1 MYKHN
6 VELERKLLRIIRYLT
21 YLKQILKENKI
32 REYDYKIYLMI
43 EYLKRFNIDEFLVN
57 YDEFMDNM
65 KKIKLENMIIYSNKL
80 RLCVKDFLELD
91 ETVEKS
97 TT

>member
-80 RLCVKDFLELD
+80 RLSVKEFLELD
-91 ETVEKS
+91 DKVE
-97 TT
+97 

>member
-80 RLCVKDFLELD
+80 RLSVKDFLELD
-91 ETVEKS
+91 DNIK
-97 TT
+97 

>member
-1 MYKHN
+1 MYKYN
-6 VELERKLLRIIRYLT
+6 IELEKKLLKIVKYLT

-57 YDEFMDNM
+57 YDEFIDNM
-65 KKIKLENMIIYSNKL
+65 KKIKLENMIIYSDKL
-80 RLCVKDFLELD
+80 RLSVRDFLELD
-91 ETVEKS
+91 DKIK
-97 TT
+97 

>member
-21 YLKQILKENKI
+21 YLKNILKENKI

-65 KKIKLENMIIYSNKL
+65 KKINIENMIIYSNKL
-80 RLCVKDFLELD
+80 RLSVKDFLELD
-91 ETVEKS
+91 DKVE
-97 TT
+97 

>member
-57 YDEFMDNM
+57 YDEFIDNM

-80 RLCVKDFLELD
+80 RLSVKDFLELD
-91 ETVEKS
+91 DNIK
-97 TT
+97 

>member
-80 RLCVKDFLELD
+80 RLSVKDFLELD
-91 ETVEKS
+91 DKVE
-97 TT
+97 

>member
-6 VELERKLLRIIRYLT
+6 IELERKLLKIVKYLT

-57 YDEFMDNM
+57 YDEFIDNM
-65 KKIKLENMIIYSNKL
+65 KKIKLENMIIYSDKL
-80 RLCVKDFLELD
+80 RLSVRDFLELD
-91 ETVEKS
+91 DKIK
-97 TT
+97 

>member
-21 YLKQILKENKI
+21 YLKNILKENKI

-80 RLCVKDFLELD
+80 RLSVKDFLELD
-91 ETVEKS
+91 DKVE
-97 TT
+97 